1 MIEIKNAYYRGAISI
16 DSKVSGSGIVQG
28 YSWCLS
34 STSTT
39 LIIEIAEDPAI
50 DRESLPLVG
59 YGCGGWIF
67 EQPFSQQRDYIM
79 SFIDTA
85 MMLFRDNK
93 MTYFPAVT
101 CSCSD
106 L

>member
-1 MIEIKNAYYRGAISI
+1 MIKINNENYSGEINI
-16 DSKVSGSGIVQG
+16 DSKITGYGKVQG

-39 LIIEIAEDPAI
+39 VIVEIAEDQSI
-50 DRESLPLVG
+50 DSKSLPLVG
-59 YGCGGWIF
+59 YGCGGWIY
-67 EQPFSQQRDYIM
+67 EQPLINNEKDILAIIKTAIALFSK
-79 SFIDTA
+79 
-85 MMLFRDNK
+85 NK

>member
-1 MIEIKNAYYRGAISI
+1 MIKLNNENYCGEINI
-16 DSKVSGSGIVQG
+16 DSKVTGYGEVQG

-39 LIIEIAEDPAI
+39 IVIEIAEDQSI
-50 DRESLPLVG
+50 DSKSLPLVG
-59 YGCGGWIF
+59 YGCGGWVY
-67 EQPFSQQRDYIM
+67 EQPLTKNENDILA
-79 SFIDTA
+79 IINTA

>member
-1 MIEIKNAYYRGAISI
+1 MIEINNAYYRGAISI

-39 LIIEIAEDPAI
+39 LILEIAEDQAI

-59 YGCGGWIF
+59 YGCSGWIY
-67 EQPFSQQRDYIM
+67 EQPLSKQRGDIVT
-79 SFIDTA
+79 FIDAA
-85 MMLFRDNK
+85 MILFRDNK

>member
-1 MIEIKNAYYRGAISI
+1 MIKLNNEHYCGEINI
-16 DSKVSGSGIVQG
+16 DSKVTG

-39 LIIEIAEDPAI
+39 IVIEIAEDQSI
-50 DRESLPLVG
+50 DSKSLPLVG
-59 YGCGGWIF
+59 YGCGGWVY
-67 EQPFSQQRDYIM
+67 EQPLTKNENDILA
-79 SFIDTA
+79 IINTA